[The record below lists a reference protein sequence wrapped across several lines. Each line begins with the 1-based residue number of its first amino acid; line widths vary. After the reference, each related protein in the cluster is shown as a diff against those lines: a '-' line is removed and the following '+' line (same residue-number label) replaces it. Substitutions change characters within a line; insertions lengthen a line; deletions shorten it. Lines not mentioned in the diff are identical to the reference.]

1 MPRPK
6 TETATDRLV
15 KLATAGQALGVG
27 SQQAPALD
35 PNKMMMMLAA
45 QQQIPENIQPMLMQ
59 MYQDRPEVMQAM
71 FPQLPL
77 NQQQGAAGVPQLA
90 DIMAQLGEGA
100 AQPTARV
107 PVQPSAGSQYGPAD
121 ALLDAQGNILGYAT
135 PGTDQLMDRYVP
147 SAASVG
153 NWTAGKAQV
162 ADFFK
167 GLFDWTKPKF
177 QTQPT
182 PIQPQQ

>member
-1 MPRPK
+1 MPKPK
-6 TETATDRLV
+6 TETATDRLT

-27 SQQAPALD
+27 TTQAPALD
-35 PNKMMMMLAA
+35 PNKMMLMMAS
-45 QQQIPENIQPMLMQ
+45 QQQIPENIMPMLMQ
-59 MYQDRPEVMQAM
+59 MYQDKPEVMQAM

-77 NQQQGAAGVPQLA
+77 NQQQAGGAPQLA

-100 AQPTARV
+100 APPASRV

-121 ALLDAQGNILGYAT
+121 AMLDAQGNILGYAA
-135 PGTDQLMDRYVP
+135 PGTNQLMDRYVP
-147 SAASVG
+147 SADSVG
-153 NWTAGKAQV
+153 GFTSGKAQV

-182 PIQPQQ
+182 PIQPQP

>member
-1 MPRPK
+1 
-6 TETATDRLV
+6 
-15 KLATAGQALGVG
+15 
-27 SQQAPALD
+27 
-35 PNKMMMMLAA
+35 
-45 QQQIPENIQPMLMQ
+45 
-59 MYQDRPEVMQAM
+59 MQAM

-77 NQQQGAAGVPQLA
+77 NQQQAGGAPQLA

-107 PVQPSAGSQYGPAD
+107 PVQPAAGSQYGPAE
-121 ALLDAQGNILGYAT
+121 AMLDAQGNILGYAA

-147 SAASVG
+147 SADSVG
-153 NWTAGKAQV
+153 GFTSGKAQV

-182 PIQPQQ
+182 PIQPQP

>member
-1 MPRPK
+1 MPRTK
-6 TETATDRLV
+6 EETATDRLA
-15 KLATAGQALGVG
+15 KLATAAQALGIG
-27 SQQAPALD
+27 STQMPALD
-35 PNKMMMMLAA
+35 PNKLMTLMTA
-45 QQQIPENIQPMLMQ
+45 QNQIPENIQPMLMQ

-71 FPQLPL
+71 FPQLPI
-77 NQQQGAAGVPQLA
+77 NQQGGAGTPQLA

-100 AQPTARV
+100 TQPVARV
-107 PVQPSAGSQYGPAD
+107 PVQPAAGSQYGPAD

-135 PGTDQLMDRYVP
+135 PGTDQLLNRYVP
-147 SAASVG
+147 SAESVG

-182 PIQPQQ
+182 PIQPQ